1 MKKLLIALATTVTL
15 VGPAVATVDSD
26 SGAPPSPPV
35 VRRLPKSMTGT
46 WCYDQK
52 LTRQNPGYEVYLR
65 SPCADSGVIVVRV
78 DGYVASSR
86 RCRFDK
92 VGSPIDREYWVWGHC
107 VESAELDVPGRSVP
121 MGGNGGLRF
130 QVNNLQLRI
139 RELPPI
145 EDQEC
150 ISIANECHL
159 RGRARERSLDQCANT
174 L

>member
-1 MKKLLIALATTVTL
+1 MTKLLIALATTVAL
-15 VGPAVATVDSD
+15 VGPAAAAVDSD
-26 SGAPPSPPV
+26 SGAPPSPSV

-52 LTRQNPGYEVYLR
+52 LTKQNPGYEVYVR
-65 SPCADSGVIVVRV
+65 GACADSGVIVVRV

-107 VESAELDVPGRSVP
+107 VESAQLDDPGRRVP

-130 QVNNLQLRI
+130 KQVNNLQLRI
-139 RELPPI
+139 RELRPI

-150 ISIANECHL
+150 ISSVSHL
-159 RGRARERSLDQCANT
+159 RGRARERLLDQCMNT